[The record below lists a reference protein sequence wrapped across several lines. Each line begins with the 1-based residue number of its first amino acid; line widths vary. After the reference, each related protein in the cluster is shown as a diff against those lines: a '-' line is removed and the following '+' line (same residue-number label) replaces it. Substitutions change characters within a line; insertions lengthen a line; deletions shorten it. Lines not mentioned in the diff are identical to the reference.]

1 MKSRIVQIGN
11 SRGIRLPKV
20 LLEEAQLADEV
31 ELQAEPGRIVIR
43 QGKRP
48 RTGWAAAARKMREQD
63 EDLLLDPTTPTRF
76 EEKKDRIRGTGPLSY
91 CKTRPRK
98 APECRFRR
106 SQ

>member
-76 EEKKDRIRGTGPLSY
+76 EEKEWKWR
-91 CKTRPRK
+91 
-98 APECRFRR
+98 
-106 SQ
+106 

>member
-43 QGKRP
+43 RGNRP
-48 RTGWAAAARKMREQD
+48 RAGWAAAARRMREQD
-63 EDLLLDPTTPTRF
+63 DDRLLDPTTPTRF
-76 EEKKDRIRGTGPLSY
+76 DEKEWKW
-91 CKTRPRK
+91 
-98 APECRFRR
+98 RR
-106 SQ
+106 